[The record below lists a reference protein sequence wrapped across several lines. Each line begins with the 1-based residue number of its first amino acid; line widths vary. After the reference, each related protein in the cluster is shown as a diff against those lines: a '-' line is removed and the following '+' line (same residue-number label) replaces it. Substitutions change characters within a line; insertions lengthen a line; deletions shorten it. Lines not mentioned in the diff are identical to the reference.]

1 MTEMIDGD
9 GNVSFKSDEYI
20 WNAYGKD
27 DVDQENLLTYGQ
39 WREFVRQYG
48 KGMSDGVVDWE
59 NISTEFDK
67 FCEKY
72 EEKAWHTQKCPMC
85 HGGKTMGAPYT
96 DGGGKVYQS
105 DDDCINCNGI
115 GRVKDE

>member
-1 MTEMIDGD
+1 MSIVKDGI
-9 GNVSFKSDEYI
+9 VYI
-20 WNAYGKD
+20 IYKTKL
-27 DVDQENLLTYGQ
+27 DQENLLTYGQ
-39 WREFVRQYG
+39 WQKFARQFG
-48 KGMSDGVVDWE
+48 KGMSNGVVDWE

-85 HGGKTMGAPYT
+85 HGGKTMGNNAPYT
-96 DGGGKVYQS
+96 DGSGKVYQS